1 MSSRIWARN
10 RETRGKWPPRVSD
23 NRQSPAKPALPV
35 PAPFRRTK
43 NKCLRRRFRVTVTR
57 DRVILYRMTLA
68 HATPAFHPHGAP
80 SRLERTLAHARSA
93 FPILARRNYLN
104 SCSLGALSNRAE
116 ERLGDFTALWHEL
129 GAAAWYEHW
138 WASLSDLRCRIEAL
152 FAAPD
157 GTVALMPSTSACL
170 ASVTSSLDWKRRNR
184 IVTTELDFPTL
195 LYQWKVRPD
204 VEMVVLESPDGVH
217 IDPQQFA
224 DAVDERT
231 LAIATSHVFFTTGAI
246 QDLAAIA
253 GIARRAGAYS
263 LIDGYQGA
271 GQVPVDLPATG
282 VDFYTSGPL
291 KWLCGGPGLA
301 YLYVRDE
308 LIPQLEPTVTS
319 WFATED
325 QFHFNPGEFRYHRD
339 ARRFELGTPALAT
352 VHTAIGGQE
361 IVDEVGMAA
370 IRAQNAAL
378 TERLVGRLGMAGFS
392 LRVSDRPET
401 RSAIVLVRHESPGD
415 AVASLAE
422 RGIIVDS
429 RPGVVRVSPHFY
441 NTLDE
446 VDETV
451 EALAATV

>member
-1 MSSRIWARN
+1 
-10 RETRGKWPPRVSD
+10 
-23 NRQSPAKPALPV
+23 
-35 PAPFRRTK
+35 
-43 NKCLRRRFRVTVTR
+43 
-57 DRVILYRMTLA
+57 MT
-68 HATPAFHPHGAP
+68 FDQI
-80 SRLERTLAHARSA
+80 RSA
-93 FPILARRNYLN
+93 FPILQRRNYLN

-116 ERLGDFTALWHEL
+116 DRLRDFTAKWHDL
-129 GAAAWYEHW
+129 GASAWYEHW
-138 WASLSDLRCRIEAL
+138 WGALGDLRGRVEAM
-152 FAAPD
+152 FGAPG

-170 ASVTSSLDWKRRNR
+170 AAVSSSLDWSKRNR

-204 VEMVVLESPDGVH
+204 AEMIVLESHDGVH

-246 QDLAAIA
+246 QDLGTI
-253 GIARRAGAYS
+253 GDIARRAGAYS

-271 GQVPVDLPATG
+271 GQVPVDLPATA

-301 YLYVRDE
+301 YLYVRSDRISA
-308 LIPQLEPTVTS
+308 LHPTITS

-325 QFHFNPGEFRYHRD
+325 QFQFNPGEFRYHGD

-352 VHTAIGGQE
+352 VHTSLGGQE

-370 IRAQNAAL
+370 IRAQNVAL
-378 TERLVGRLGMAGFS
+378 TERLVERCRAAGFS
-392 LRVSDRPET
+392 LRVSDDPET
-401 RSAIVLVRHESPGD
+401 RSAIVLVRHDEPGA
-415 AVASLAE
+415 AVARLAE
-422 RGIIVDS
+422 RGIIVDN
-429 RPGVVRVSPHFY
+429 RPGVVRASPHFY

-446 VDETV
+446 VDEFV
-451 EALAATV
+451 EVLGATS